1 MSFSLMGL
9 VLFVIIRW
17 RVTSEKSYKA
27 VVLSGGQGGP
37 CKHLLKMHSPS
48 NIKAKMLEAKKPS
61 VRPERT
67 TFPIKIIW

>member
-1 MSFSLMGL
+1 MGL

-37 CKHLLKMHSPS
+37 L
-48 NIKAKMLEAKKPS
+48 
-61 VRPERT
+61 VRPEGT
-67 TFPIKIIW
+67 TFPTKIIW